1 MIRILI
7 ITLVLFN
14 ILYFIWTY
22 TIGNTDYVLPPRTQQ
37 GVPALILIPSKD
49 SYVYQSKGSKT
60 ASSCYTLGPYGSS
73 KTARLVAKS
82 INDFGLATEIRK
94 QKTMQT
100 LNYLVYLQAFTSRS
114 EAEKVV
120 ENMSK
125 HDITNYKIIETGPY
139 KNAISLGSFDDIDQ
153 ARRHTEYVRFLG
165 YDAKHT
171 AQKKPKEVFWIN
183 YDEPFGSNAP
193 VFNWTKK
200 VDPKASVQKIPK
212 ACDF

>member
-7 ITLVLFN
+7 IALLLLN
-14 ILYFIWTY
+14 IFYFIWAY
-22 TIGNTDYVLPPRTQQ
+22 TIGNTNYILPPRTQQ
-37 GVPALILIPSKD
+37 GVPALILIPSKN
-49 SYVYQSKGSKT
+49 SYEYQSKGSKT

-100 LNYLVYLQAFTSRS
+100 LNYLVYLQAFASRS

-120 ENMSK
+120 KDMSK

-171 AQKKPKEVFWIN
+171 AQKKAKEVFWIN

-193 VFNWTKK
+193 VFKWTKE
-200 VDPKASVQKIPK
+200 VDPKASIQKIPK
-212 ACDF
+212 ACEF

>member
-1 MIRILI
+1 MMRILI
-7 ITLVLFN
+7 IALLISNLF
-14 ILYFIWTY
+14 YFIWAY
-22 TIGNTDYVLPPRTQQ
+22 TIGNTDYVLPSRTQQ
-37 GVPALILIPSKD
+37 GVPVLILIPTKNSYAYQSKD
-49 SYVYQSKGSKT
+49 SKT
-60 ASSCYTLGPYGSS
+60 GSSCYTLGPYGSS
-73 KTARLVAKS
+73 KTAKLVAKS
-82 INDFGLATEIRK
+82 INNFGLATEIKK

-100 LNYLVYLQAFTSRS
+100 LNYLVYLQAFTSRDA
-114 EAEKVV
+114 AETVV
-120 ENMSK
+120 KDMSK
-125 HDITNYKIIETGPY
+125 HEITNYKIIESGPY
-139 KNAISLGSFDDIDQ
+139 KNAISLGSFEDLDQ

-171 AQKKPKEVFWIN
+171 AQKKPKKVFWIN

>member
-14 ILYFIWTY
+14 ILYFIWAY